1 MPEIH
6 LMNVKNK
13 FKIENAVYV
22 NCMRP
27 GILSNPFYMKTE
39 DQRDLVLQK
48 FKRYIWKQMQNDTPV
63 NQELNRLAQC
73 DKPIVLICCCI
84 PKPCH
89 TQIIKNAIEYLRKK

>member
-27 GILSNPFYMKTE
+27 GILSNTFYMKTE

-48 FKRYIWKQMQNDTPV
+48 FKRYLWEQM
-63 NQELNRLAQC
+63 QC

-89 TQIIKNAIEYLRKK
+89 TQIIKSAIEYLRKK